1 MELKKYKLGDIADI
15 ISGVAF
21 QPSDICNEGVRILRG
36 GNIQSQRI
44 IIKDDDVFL
53 PLYYINEENQ
63 VKIGDTILVAS
74 TGSVEVLGK
83 AATCFDDMKNTQIGA
98 FLRIIRPKEERYSM
112 LISIALNSWYFAKY
126 IKAQARG
133 TSINNIT
140 IGYLKEFEIYCP
152 NNYLSICDFYQTLEK
167 KIALNRKINDNLEA
181 MAKQLYDYWF
191 VQFDFPNEE
200 GKPYKSSGGKMVWN
214 EKLKREIPEGWEV
227 EKLGDIIQ
235 ELESGKRPKGGIE
248 KSLKQGIPSLG
259 AEAISKLGDFDYSKT
274 PYIPYNTK
282 INSGIIKNNDILI
295 YKDGAY
301 VGKVTLYRDNFPFE
315 FATINEHV
323 FLLRTTDPKIQ
334 EYIFFTLEKDYF
346 FNIMQNLGKA
356 KAAQPGL
363 NKDDLK
369 SIEILSPKKEIIYK
383 YRTIIEPLMANLFNS
398 AKQIANLTKQRD
410 ELLTLLMNGQVSVNY
425 D

>member
-1 MELKKYKLGDIADI
+1 MDLKKYKLGDIADI
-15 ISGVAF
+15 IPGYAFKSTDFLSGENIVIKIK
-21 QPSDICNEGVRILRG
+21 DIEPPFIDVNNADKVGFRPNDKYRLEYGDFVLAMTGATIGKVGVNNTHIPNVYINQRVCKFIPNEGLCDK
-36 GNIQSQRI
+36 NY
-44 IIKDDDVFL
+44 
-53 PLYYINEENQ
+53 LYYLLNTDAFRNFIYKNIDSASAQPN
-63 VKIGDTILVAS
+63 IGHPSILKFEHYFPNIE
-74 TGSVEVLGK
+74 GQK
-83 AATCFDDMKNTQIGA
+83 RIGN
-98 FLRIIRPKEERYSM
+98 L
-112 LISIALNSWYFAKY
+112 
-126 IKAQARG
+126 
-133 TSINNIT
+133 
-140 IGYLKEFEIYCP
+140 
-152 NNYLSICDFYQTLEK
+152 LSSLDQ

-200 GKPYKSSGGKMVWN
+200 GKPYKSSGGKMLWN
-214 EKLKREIPEGWEV
+214 KKLKREIPEGWEV

-398 AKQIANLTKQRD
+398 AKQIAALTKQRD
-410 ELLTLLMNGQVSVNY
+410 ELLPLLMNGQVSVNY